1 MSFSK
6 LPERLLAAQ
15 GQKNAIPHNNF
26 KCRSHFFPGL
36 EFLGNMRSVILTAK
50 TRGTHVFYDTF
61 ASPKI
66 GTHVFYD
73 TFASPTIETHVFYDT
88 FASRTIGTH
97 VFYDTS
103 ESPTIGTH
111 ACYDTFASPT
121 TGTHVFYD
129 TFKLSNNKNKRKHET
144 VALF

>member
-1 MSFSK
+1 MTFSK
-6 LPERLLAAQ
+6 LPERPLAAQ

-26 KCRSHFFPGL
+26 NCRSHFFPGL
-36 EFLGNMRSVILTAK
+36 EFLGNLRTVILTAK
-50 TRGTHVFYDTF
+50 TSGTHVFYNTFASPTIRTHVFYDTF

-73 TFASPTIETHVFYDT
+73 TF
-88 FASRTIGTH
+88 
-97 VFYDTS
+97 

-111 ACYDTFASPT
+111 VVYDTFASPT
-121 TGTHVFYD
+121 IGTHVFYD
-129 TFKLSNNKNKRKHET
+129 TFKLLSTKNERKHET